1 MGTAQKDELSKSL
14 EQAKRFHSNGH
25 TRYKISSRQ
34 RLRACLHGGGGPQ
47 VNEVTCLGGVTRLS
61 I

>member
-1 MGTAQKDELSKSL
+1 MGTAHKDILSKSL

-25 TRYKISSRQ
+25 THHKISSSQ
-34 RLRACLHGGGGPQ
+34 RLRACLHGGGGPK
-47 VNEVTCLGGVTRLS
+47 VSEVTCLGGVTRLS

>member
-1 MGTAQKDELSKSL
+1 MLKTKVG
-14 EQAKRFHSNGH
+14 
-25 TRYKISSRQ
+25 KILLRTSPRRTIESGPEEGV

-47 VNEVTCLGGVTRLS
+47 VNEVTRLS